1 MFDKRQLKEA
11 YKTLKIGSDW
21 IRLDQIGS
29 DRIRLDQIGSEP
41 EDDLGISRS
50 TLDTFAACFLKI
62 LILCM
67 ISIQEPVMMAR
78 VQ

>member
-29 DRIRLDQIGSEP
+29 DWIRLDQIGSN
-41 EDDLGISRS
+41 DLRM
-50 TLDTFAACFLKI
+50 T
-62 LILCM
+62 
-67 ISIQEPVMMAR
+67 
-78 VQ
+78 